1 MDSVNFHFPLQF
13 CNRLIHQFWKNINS
27 GISWLSTSSAEP
39 AFSKPC
45 PLPLSIHRFCEDEE
59 KREANQGWREASRA
73 HLTWGPPHRGAAS
86 FPGELW
92 QPTVPEGL
100 PKHGYFQRKPHTQN
114 RTRFYQGL
122 SEAYPSSDQIQGT
135 QAHHHLPGR
144 RCLSQ
149 WCAVVFV
156 AYFPP
161 QNHSP
166 PS

>member
-1 MDSVNFHFPLQF
+1 MASAGSPPPLLSQLFP
-13 CNRLIHQFWKNINS
+13 S
-27 GISWLSTSSAEP
+27 P
-39 AFSKPC
+39 VPC
-45 PLPLSIHRFCEDEE
+45 PSASDYRFCEEEE

-92 QPTVPEGL
+92 QLTVPEGL
-100 PKHGYFQRKPHTQN
+100 PKHAYFQRKPHTQN

-144 RCLSQ
+144 RCLGQ

-156 AYFPP
+156 AY
-161 QNHSP
+161 SP
-166 PS
+166 PSPNLLNPVVLQYNYPNCSSPKHSNFPK